1 MTITL
6 KKMITKPSILTIVR
20 NDGTSTWSKLHR
32 GLETHDLAH
41 YAVESALNF
50 TKAFY
55 GIINEGYKVSDFA
68 LPKEQR
74 PFAVRPENLHPD
86 ALITEHIVNMLEIE
100 LLNSGYND
108 HFIEELE
115 SILKNNNLDF
125 PHNLNDETLKEI
137 RKVYHNLY
145 NQWLV
150 LTEGQELSID
160 FKP

>member
-6 KKMITKPSILTIVR
+6 KKMVTKPSIITIVR
-20 NDGTSTWSKLHR
+20 KDGTSTWSKLHK

-41 YAVESALNF
+41 YAVESTLNF

-55 GIINEGYKVSDFA
+55 GIINEGSTITDFE

-74 PFAVRPENLHPD
+74 PFVVRPENLHPE
-86 ALITEHIVNMLEIE
+86 ALITEHIVNLLEVE

-108 HFIEELE
+108 NFIKELDN
-115 SILKNNNLDF
+115 ILKTNSLVF
-125 PHNLNDETLKEI
+125 PNNLNDDSLNKI
-137 RKVYHNLY
+137 RNVYHNLY
-145 NQWLV
+145 NQWLI
-150 LTEGQELSID
+150 LAEGEELNID